1 MRTVGFLE
9 ARQASHQSFA
19 APGPGTQS
27 APSQLW
33 SQTHKAGL
41 CASAFPW
48 LVLSQIES
56 LAVLGTSVPQGTRFA
71 FNTMSITNKVRTHI
85 FMDPEPPPPPP
96 PSESSCSKSRI
107 AVYFQRLEAG
117 EGPQS
122 TLRALFKNN
131 VHRGQFSCLL
141 VLGFLFD
148 VFRVYPGKVSVLK
161 PSCLKSLLKI
171 S

>member
-85 FMDPEPPPPPP
+85 FMDPEPPPPAPVSP
-96 PSESSCSKSRI
+96 AALNPELLFTSRDLKPG
-107 AVYFQRLEAG
+107 RG
-117 EGPQS
+117 R
-122 TLRALFKNN
+122 RALS
-131 VHRGQFSCLL
+131 VRFSRTMYTGVSSPASWSWDFSSTFLEFIL
-141 VLGFLFD
+141 V
-148 VFRVYPGKVSVLK
+148 KC
-161 PSCLKSLLKI
+161 PS
-171 S
+171 